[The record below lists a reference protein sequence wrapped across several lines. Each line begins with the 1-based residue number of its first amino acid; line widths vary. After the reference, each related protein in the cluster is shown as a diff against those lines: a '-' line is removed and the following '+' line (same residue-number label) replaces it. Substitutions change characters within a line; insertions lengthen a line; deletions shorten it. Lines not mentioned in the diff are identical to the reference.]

1 MAISET
7 IMMWKEED
15 LEAGKRTRS
24 QLIEKKIIRPHKYA
38 RKLPWT
44 VGMEEFSYRCCIIA
58 IKTG

>member
-24 QLIEKKIIRPHKYA
+24 QLIEKKLSDPTNTQESCHG
-38 RKLPWT
+38 P
-44 VGMEEFSYRCCIIA
+44 
-58 IKTG
+58 